1 MSSKPV
7 APSQG
12 VRHRSFAVFPEHE
25 GPAIAGNRHRRMRAQ
40 NFVVEWV
47 ESGGNAFEV
56 ESPAE
61 MLLIFPDVGATVTPL
76 APQGEPVAV
85 PNKGSACVVAA
96 GRCRVQLVAPGTC
109 TVIAS
114 SRPDVD
120 PASVINDSAY
130 AQPDARIKPTG
141 RPFQRQPG
149 APLVTVFDMAQ
160 VTAPADNPRLKM
172 LQTDTLSINW
182 VEYQGVRDRKA
193 LSPHSHSDLEQG
205 SLALAGNFIH
215 HLRVNW
221 GRDANLWRDDEH
233 LAAASPSLVVVPV
246 DLVHTT
252 EGVGEGHHLLLDV
265 FSPPREDF
273 IAKGWVHNAGDYA
286 IRAPQP

>member
-1 MSSKPV
+1 MSSTPA
-7 APSQG
+7 APSPG

-25 GPAIAGNRHRRMRAQ
+25 PLVIAGNRHRRMRAQ

-47 ESGGNAFEV
+47 EAGASAFEV

-61 MLLIFPDVGATVTPL
+61 MMLVLPDEGATVSPL

-85 PNKGSACVVAA
+85 PGKGCVCVLAA
-96 GRCRVQLVAPGTC
+96 GRFRVQLASPGTC
-109 TVIAS
+109 AVIAS

-120 PASVINDSAY
+120 PATVINDSAY

-141 RPFQRQPG
+141 QPFRRQPG
-149 APLVTVFDMAQ
+149 APRVTVYDMAR
-160 VTAPADNPRLKM
+160 VPAPADNPRLKM

-182 VEYQGVRDRKA
+182 VEYHGVRDRKA
-193 LSPHSHSDLEQG
+193 LSPHSHGDLEQG
-205 SLALAGNFIH
+205 SLALAGDFIH

-233 LAAASPSLVVVPV
+233 LAAPSPSLAVVPV

-252 EGVGEGHHLLLDV
+252 EGVGDGHHLLLDV
-265 FSPPREDF
+265 FSPPRQDF
-273 IAKGWVHNAGDYA
+273 IAKGWVHNAGDYTA
-286 IRAPQP
+286 QAAQP

>member
-1 MSSKPV
+1 MSSTPV
-7 APSQG
+7 APPSG
-12 VRHRSFAVFPEHE
+12 VRHRSFAAFSDHE
-25 GPAIAGNRHRRMRAQ
+25 ALVIAGNRHRRMRAQ
-40 NFVVEWV
+40 NFIVEWV
-47 ESGGNAFEV
+47 EAGASAFEV

-61 MLLIFPDVGATVTPL
+61 MLLVLPDAGATVSPL
-76 APQGEPVAV
+76 APQGEPVVV
-85 PNKGSACVVAA
+85 PGKGHVCVVAA
-96 GRCRVQLVAPGTC
+96 GRFRVQLASPGTC
-109 TVIAS
+109 SVIAS
-114 SRPDVD
+114 SRPDID

-130 AQPDARIKPTG
+130 AQLDARIKPTG

-149 APLVTVFDMAQ
+149 APLVTVFNMAQ
-160 VTAPADNPRLKM
+160 VPAPASNPRLKM

-182 VEYQGVRDRKA
+182 VEYHGVRDRKA

-205 SLALAGNFIH
+205 SLALAGDFVH

-221 GRDANLWRDDEH
+221 GKDANLWRDDEH
-233 LAAASPSLVVVPV
+233 LAAPSPSLAVVPV

-252 EGVGEGHHLLLDV
+252 EGVGDGHHLLLDV

-286 IRAPQP
+286 ALAPQP